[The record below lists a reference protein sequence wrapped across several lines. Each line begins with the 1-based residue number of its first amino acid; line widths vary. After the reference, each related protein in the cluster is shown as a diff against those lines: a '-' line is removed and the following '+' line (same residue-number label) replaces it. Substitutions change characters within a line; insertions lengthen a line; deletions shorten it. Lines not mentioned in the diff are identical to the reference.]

1 MSQNT
6 TVPNNLV
13 LAILSTL
20 FCCLPIGIVAI
31 IQATKVNGFVAQ
43 GNIAAAQ
50 EASAK
55 AKKFAIIAAVV
66 GIIWAVLCTII
77 SVVVIVLN
85 PNMLK

>member
-31 IQATKVNGFVAQ
+31 IQATKVNSFVAQ

-55 AKKFAIIAAVV
+55 AKKFAIIAAVAWV
-66 GIIWAVLCTII
+66 IMVII
-77 SVVVIVLN
+77 STIFTVIFLALN
-85 PNMLK
+85 PNMMR

>member
-13 LAILSTL
+13 LAILSTV
-20 FCCLPIGIVAI
+20 FCCLPLGIVAI

-43 GNIAAAQ
+43 GNFAAAQ

-55 AKKFAIIAAVV
+55 AKKFAIIGIVIGLVV
-66 GIIWAVLCTII
+66 YVIAIITGVAFGLL
-77 SVVVIVLN
+77 S
-85 PNMLK
+85 NM